1 MPLKISN
8 LGKILKTLNR
18 FETIGEFNKTLPLK
32 IEIKKQ
38 IDEFNYLI
46 NMGNKKELISKSF
59 VKLNPGKYFA
69 IINERGNN
77 IEITNLK
84 EIPKIF
90 SLFEK
95 LDIKEKNMTKDIILH
110 HLSNTLNKN
119 EFIFFTNILLAFKQ
133 KIYHYID
140 KEKKAL
146 IQYKYEKNKI
156 KFYALFNNLGEI
168 EGELYLNKLIIY
180 SPFQNSL
187 NLIKEYSDTIR
198 FEVITILKKEIK
210 PLFEF
215 KEKLIDLKA

>member
-1 MPLKISN
+1 MSLKISDV
-8 LGKILKTLNR
+8 GKILKTLNR
-18 FETIGEFNKTLPLK
+18 FESIGEFNENLPLK

-38 IDEFNYLI
+38 LDEYNYLI
-46 NMGNKKELISKSF
+46 NLGNKKEIISKSF

-69 IINERGNN
+69 FVKESGNK
-77 IEITNLK
+77 IKITDLK
-84 EIPKIF
+84 ELPKILSF
-90 SLFEK
+90 FEK
-95 LDIKEKNMTKDIILH
+95 IEIKEKNITKEVILK
-110 HLSNTLNKN
+110 HLSNAISKN
-119 EFIFFTNILLAFKQ
+119 EFIFFTNMLLALNQ

-146 IQYKYEKNKI
+146 IQYKYKKNKI

-168 EGELYLNKLIIY
+168 EGELYPNRVIIY

-198 FEVITILKKEIK
+198 FEVITVLKKEIK

-215 KEKLIDLKA
+215 KENLIDLKA